1 MQERKQELLKA
12 ISKVIKDNRKTSISR
27 ICNEIELS
35 KSIWSEL
42 EKGRKDIQLTTFWRI
57 AEAYDIKPSNLLKQI
72 EETVGDNFSFIE
84 NTPAKNN

>member
-1 MQERKQELLKA
+1 MQERKQELLNA
-12 ISKVIKDNRKTSISR
+12 ISKVIKGNRKTSISQ
-27 ICNEIELS
+27 ICNEIDLS

-72 EETVGDNFSFIE
+72 EEVVGEKFSFIE
-84 NTPAKNN
+84 DTSGDN